1 MRPALLTVA
10 ALVLATP
17 ALAQEPDT
25 LTAADGWRSSLVTQL
40 AASQAAFSNWQEG
53 GINALALSLSG
64 DGQFDRVVGRVLVT
78 QEARAAFGLLKQD
91 TLEMRKAEDV
101 ARYLLTADVLTG
113 GVLRPTASFG
123 VRTQFAPGYDY
134 SPTAEEYVEDG
145 TPILPFTPGERLK
158 VSDFA
163 APAQFTQSAGI
174 AYVPGGGFEARL
186 GLGLKETLV
195 SIERLRPVYGNAADE
210 ALRIQAGLDAG
221 VKLTREIVPNVLLK
235 SRLGAF
241 QAFNQVGNVAPDI
254 IFENT
259 LAMKVNEFLNV
270 NLDTATIYDQ
280 DISNDL
286 QLKEVLSVGVSFV
299 FI

>member
-1 MRPALLTVA
+1 MRTTLILVAA
-10 ALVLATP
+10 ALVCASAP
-17 ALAQEPDT
+17 AVAQEPDT
-25 LTAADGWRSSLVTQL
+25 LTAEDGWRSSLVTQL

-53 GINALALSLSG
+53 GINALAVSLSG
-64 DGQFDRVVGRVLVT
+64 DGQFDRVMGRVLVT

-91 TLEMRKAEDV
+91 TLEARKAEDV
-101 ARYLLTADVLTG
+101 LRYLLTADMLTG
-113 GVLRPTASFG
+113 GAIRPTASFG
-123 VRTQFAPGYDY
+123 LRTQFAPGFDY
-134 SPTAEEYVEDG
+134 SPDAADY
-145 TPILPFTPGERLK
+145 PSLPVTPGERLK

-163 APAQFTQSAGI
+163 APAQFTQSVGV

-186 GLGLKETLV
+186 GLGLKETVV
-195 SIERLRPVYGNAADE
+195 SIERLRPVFGND
-210 ALRIQAGLDAG
+210 LDQMVRVQAGLEAG
-221 VKLTREIVPNVLLK
+221 VKVSREIAPNVLFK

-254 IFENT
+254 ILENT

-280 DISNDL
+280 DISDDL
-286 QLKEVLSVGVSFV
+286 QLKEVLSIGVSFV